1 MFLCVCVFKGLICI
15 YTFQFFQ
22 KKLLSSSELQTL
34 CRQVY
39 SEVFMESPPLHNKN
53 LKPLSPGRRQCT
65 GEKISG
71 RPCFSEKWTFRDP
84 HWAANLHLF
93 LFETFKKLIIS
104 FASQGLGFSSAY
116 QAVDPLHSLWI
127 GQFVSAAH
135 RVEVRTFYLPGL
147 SEGSHALI
155 CSENDSN
162 LSACCN
168 FRFVEVKLCSSDIS

>member
-1 MFLCVCVFKGLICI
+1 MCLCVFKGLICV
-15 YTFQFFQ
+15 YTFQFFP

-34 CRQVY
+34 CMQVD

-53 LKPLSPGRRQCT
+53 LKPLSPEWQLCA

-71 RPCFSEKWTFRDP
+71 RRCFSEKWTFRGP
-84 HWAANLHLF
+84 HWAADLHL
-93 LFETFKKLIIS
+93 LFFGVRNVLKIDYKLCIPGPRLQFCLS
-104 FASQGLGFSSAY
+104 NSGPSS
-116 QAVDPLHSLWI
+116 LSLDGTVCFCCSSCW
-127 GQFVSAAH
+127 SW
-135 RVEVRTFYLPGL
+135 
-147 SEGSHALI
+147 GSHALI